1 MDTDFTVGKDPAR
14 LVYKRLLAFLDYIKY
29 YYHLS
34 TSSPPVRTWCR
45 WHRSCRVWST
55 GGRCR
60 TRGGW
65 TPTSPSARTPP
76 GSSTNDCSP
85 SSIILNI
92 IIISPPHRLP
102 SGRGVAG
109 IEAAE
114 RGRPVDGAGREV
126 DGHRLHRRQGPRPAR
141 LQTTARLPRLY

>member
-1 MDTDFTVGKDPAR
+1 MHTDFTVGKDPAR
-14 LVYKRLLAFLDYIKY
+14 LVYTLLLARSADIKY

-55 GGRCR
+55 GGRCP
-60 TRGGW
+60 TRGGC

-76 GSSTNDCSP
+76 GSSTHSFSP
-85 SSIILNI
+85 APPILNI

-114 RGRPVDGAGREV
+114 RGRPVDGARREA
-126 DGHRLHRRQGPRPAR
+126 DAHRLHRRQGPRPAR
-141 LQTTARLPRLY
+141 LHTPSRPLRRY